1 PKSSY
6 YSHDLTTVNLIHA
19 VLVSA
24 DYTDIA
30 KFKLDLAKRDSLLT
44 HILPTANG
52 GYNLHLLVTERTVS
66 INVTA
71 TGGNVQLM
79 SIDDRVE

>member
-1 PKSSY
+1 
-6 YSHDLTTVNLIHA
+6 
-19 VLVSA
+19 
-24 DYTDIA
+24 
-30 KFKLDLAKRDSLLT
+30 
-44 HILPTANG
+44 
-52 GYNLHLLVTERTVS
+52 LHLLVTERTVS